1 MKITMIILS
10 LLSLVLSAC
19 AFKENKAS
27 ELETLA
33 NNYGGIYIFDKKI
46 REEILE
52 NERKRTELEND
63 DKFRT
68 KIGQLKSGELIYKID
83 SEAIDKLLPQILS
96 NGCKYYRDDYINS
109 YKIGESNFNFDDKP
123 EFAYYEDQ
131 FKAYMGEENY
141 KKLRPYLIMSSYYV
155 CKGKRYPITFY
166 TMIDYKVKSYGLFG
180 DEGRGFSFSSIS
192 RKSAGGGS
200 FHYFIDGK
208 FIKSDEK
215 YTGQS
220 Y

>member
-10 LLSLVLSAC
+10 LFSLVSLSAC

-33 NNYGGIYIFDKKI
+33 SNYGGIYIFDKKI

-52 NERKRTELEND
+52 NERKIKEYNQWINNISASDEELRANIKKYDVEK
-63 DKFRT
+63 KF
-68 KIGQLKSGELIYKID
+68 
-83 SEAIDKLLPQILS
+83 PQVLS

-180 DEGRGFSFSSIS
+180 DEGGGFSFSSIS

-200 FHYFIDGK
+200 FHYFTNGK

>member
-10 LLSLVLSAC
+10 LFFLVSLSAC
-19 AFKENKAS
+19 AFKDNKAS

-33 NNYGGIYIFDKKI
+33 SNYGGIYIFDKKI

-52 NERKRTELEND
+52 NERKKGEVMKKMSLGD
-63 DKFRT
+63 DFWD
-68 KIGQLKSGELIYKID
+68 QLKVIEK
-83 SEAIDKLLPQILS
+83 KFPQVLS
-96 NGCKYYRDDYINS
+96 NGCKYYRSDYR
-109 YKIGESNFNFDDKP
+109 YKGKADFGFKDKP

-141 KKLRPYLIMSSYYV
+141 KKLRPYLGMTTYYV
-155 CKGKRYPITFY
+155 CEGKKYPVVFSTRFMY
-166 TMIDYKVKSYGLFG
+166 SKKSYGLFG
-180 DEGRGFSFSSIS
+180 DEGRGFSFSST
-192 RKSAGGGS
+192 RYTGVGGGH
-200 FHYFIDGK
+200 FHYFTNGK

-215 YTGQS
+215 YNLER

>member
-10 LLSLVLSAC
+10 LFSLVSLSAC
-19 AFKENKAS
+19 AFKEKKAS

-33 NNYGGIYIFDKKI
+33 SNYGGIYIFDKKI

-52 NERKRTELEND
+52 NERKIKEYNQWINNISASDEELRANIKKYDVEK
-63 DKFRT
+63 KF
-68 KIGQLKSGELIYKID
+68 
-83 SEAIDKLLPQILS
+83 PQVLS
-96 NGCKYYRDDYINS
+96 NGCKYYRNDYNYDVDDPDYD
-109 YKIGESNFNFDDKP
+109 FNFDDKP

-141 KKLRPYLIMSSYYV
+141 KKLRPYLGMTTYYV
-155 CKGKRYPITFY
+155 CEGKKHPVVFA

-200 FHYFIDGK
+200 FHYFTNNK

>member
-1 MKITMIILS
+1 M
-10 LLSLVLSAC
+10 
-19 AFKENKAS
+19 
-27 ELETLA
+27 
-33 NNYGGIYIFDKKI
+33 
-46 REEILE
+46 E
-52 NERKRTELEND
+52 NERKRRELED
-63 DKFRT
+63 TDKFRT
-68 KIGQLKSGELIYKID
+68 KAGQLKSGELIYTID
-83 SEAIDKLLPQILS
+83 SEAIDKLLPQVLS
-96 NGCKYYRDDYINS
+96 NGCKYYRSDYR
-109 YKIGESNFNFDDKP
+109 YKGKANFGFKDKP

-141 KKLRPYLIMSSYYV
+141 KKLRPYLGMTTYYV
-155 CKGKRYPITFY
+155 CKGKKYPVVFA

-200 FHYFIDGK
+200 FHYFTNNK

>member
-1 MKITMIILS
+1 M
-10 LLSLVLSAC
+10 
-19 AFKENKAS
+19 
-27 ELETLA
+27 ETLA
-33 NNYGGIYIFDKKI
+33 SNYGGIYIFDKKI

-52 NERKRTELEND
+52 NERKIKEYNQWINNISASDEELRANIKKYDVEK
-63 DKFRT
+63 KF
-68 KIGQLKSGELIYKID
+68 
-83 SEAIDKLLPQILS
+83 PQILS
-96 NGCKYYRDDYINS
+96 NGCNYYRSDYR
-109 YKIGESNFNFDDKP
+109 YKGKANFGFKDKP

-141 KKLRPYLIMSSYYV
+141 KKLRPYLGMTTYYV
-155 CKGKRYPITFY
+155 CEGKKYPVVFA
-166 TMIDYKVKSYGLFG
+166 TMIDYKVKNYGLFG

-200 FHYFIDGK
+200 FHYFTNGK

>member
-10 LLSLVLSAC
+10 LFFLVSLSAC
-19 AFKENKAS
+19 AFKDNKAS

-33 NNYGGIYIFDKKI
+33 SNYGGIYIFDKKI

-52 NERKRTELEND
+52 NERKKGEAMKKMSLGD
-63 DKFRT
+63 DFWD
-68 KIGQLKSGELIYKID
+68 QLKVIEK
-83 SEAIDKLLPQILS
+83 KFPQVLS
-96 NGCKYYRDDYINS
+96 NGCKYYRNDYINS

-192 RKSAGGGS
+192 RKSAGGGH
-200 FHYFIDGK
+200 FHYFTNGK

>member
-10 LLSLVLSAC
+10 LFFLVSLSAC
-19 AFKENKAS
+19 AFKDNKAS

-33 NNYGGIYIFDKKI
+33 SNYGGIYIFDRKA
-46 REEILE
+46 REEILQRE
-52 NERKRTELEND
+52 KERDEYMDDFFKTHEYFTVSDLEVLN
-63 DKFRT
+63 
-68 KIGQLKSGELIYKID
+68 KI
-83 SEAIDKLLPQILS
+83 LPQVLS
-96 NGCKYYRDDYINS
+96 NGCKYYRSDYR
-109 YKIGESNFNFDDKP
+109 YKGKADFGFKDKP

-141 KKLRPYLIMSSYYV
+141 KKLRPYLGMTTYYV
-155 CKGKRYPITFY
+155 CEGKKYPVVFD

-192 RKSAGGGS
+192 RKSAGGGH
-200 FHYFIDGK
+200 FHYFTNGK

>member
-10 LLSLVLSAC
+10 LFSLVFLSTC
-19 AFKENKAS
+19 AFKEKKAS
-27 ELETLA
+27 EIETLA
-33 NNYGGIYIFDKKI
+33 SNYGGIYIFDKKI

-52 NERKRTELEND
+52 LEKKEEFRSKYLGSEIKVGNETHFVNFSYLKK
-63 DKFRT
+63 KF
-68 KIGQLKSGELIYKID
+68 
-83 SEAIDKLLPQILS
+83 PQILS
-96 NGCKYYRDDYINS
+96 NGCKYYRNDYN
-109 YKIGESNFNFDDKP
+109 YKIGESNFNFKDKP

-131 FKAYMGEENY
+131 FKAYIGEENY
-141 KKLRPYLIMSSYYV
+141 KKLRPYLGMTTYYV
-155 CKGKRYPITFY
+155 CEGKKYPVVFS
-166 TMIDYKVKSYGLFG
+166 TMIDYKVKNYGLFG

-200 FHYFIDGK
+200 FHYFTNGK

>member
-1 MKITMIILS
+1 MIILS
-10 LLSLVLSAC
+10 LFSLVFLSAC
-19 AFKENKAS
+19 AFKEKKAS
-27 ELETLA
+27 EIETLA
-33 NNYGGIYIFDKKI
+33 SNYGGIYIFDKKI

-52 NERKRTELEND
+52 LEKKREEFRSKYLGSEIKVGNETHFVNFSYLKK
-63 DKFRT
+63 KF
-68 KIGQLKSGELIYKID
+68 
-83 SEAIDKLLPQILS
+83 PQILS
-96 NGCKYYRDDYINS
+96 NGCKYYRNDYN
-109 YKIGESNFNFDDKP
+109 YKIGESNFNFKDKP

-141 KKLRPYLIMSSYYV
+141 KKLRPYLGMTTYYV
-155 CKGKRYPITFY
+155 CEGKKYPVVFS
-166 TMIDYKVKSYGLFG
+166 TMIDYKVKNYGLFG

-200 FHYFIDGK
+200 FHYFTNGK

>member
-10 LLSLVLSAC
+10 LFFLVSLSAC
-19 AFKENKAS
+19 AFKDNKAS

-33 NNYGGIYIFDKKI
+33 SNYGGIYIFDKKI

-52 NERKRTELEND
+52 NERKIKEYNQWINNISASDEELRANIKKYDVEK
-63 DKFRT
+63 KF
-68 KIGQLKSGELIYKID
+68 
-83 SEAIDKLLPQILS
+83 PQVLS
-96 NGCKYYRDDYINS
+96 NGCKYYRSDYR
-109 YKIGESNFNFDDKP
+109 YKGKADFGFKDKP

-141 KKLRPYLIMSSYYV
+141 KKLRPYLGMTTYYV
-155 CKGKRYPITFY
+155 CEGKKYPVVFD

-192 RKSAGGGS
+192 RKSAGGGH
-200 FHYFIDGK
+200 FHYFTNGK

>member
-10 LLSLVLSAC
+10 LFFLVSLSAC
-19 AFKENKAS
+19 AFKDNKAS

-33 NNYGGIYIFDKKI
+33 SNYGGIYIFDKKI

-52 NERKRTELEND
+52 NERKIKEYNQWINNISASDEELRANIKKYDVEK
-63 DKFRT
+63 KF
-68 KIGQLKSGELIYKID
+68 
-83 SEAIDKLLPQILS
+83 PQVLS
-96 NGCKYYRDDYINS
+96 NGCKYYRNDYN
-109 YKIGESNFNFDDKP
+109 YKIGESNFNFKDKP

-141 KKLRPYLIMSSYYV
+141 KKLRPYLGMTTYYV
-155 CKGKRYPITFY
+155 CEGKKYPVVFD

-192 RKSAGGGS
+192 RKSAGGGH
-200 FHYFIDGK
+200 FHYFTNGK

>member
-10 LLSLVLSAC
+10 LFFLVSLSAC
-19 AFKENKAS
+19 AFKDNKAS

-33 NNYGGIYIFDKKI
+33 SNYGGIYIFDKKI

-52 NERKRTELEND
+52 NERKIKEYNQWINNISASDEELRANIKKYDVEK
-63 DKFRT
+63 KF
-68 KIGQLKSGELIYKID
+68 
-83 SEAIDKLLPQILS
+83 PQILS
-96 NGCKYYRDDYINS
+96 NGCKYYRDDYN
-109 YKIGESNFNFDDKP
+109 YDVDDPDYDFNFDDKP

-141 KKLRPYLIMSSYYV
+141 KKLRPYLGMTTYYV
-155 CKGKRYPITFY
+155 CEGKKYPVVFD

-192 RKSAGGGS
+192 RKSAGGGH
-200 FHYFIDGK
+200 FHYFTNG
-208 FIKSDEK
+208 
-215 YTGQS
+215 
-220 Y
+220 

>member
-1 MKITMIILS
+1 MKIAMIILS
-10 LLSLVLSAC
+10 LFSLVFLSAC
-19 AFKENKAS
+19 AFKEKKAS
-27 ELETLA
+27 EIETLA
-33 NNYGGIYIFDKKI
+33 SNYGGIYIFDKKI

-52 NERKRTELEND
+52 LEKKREEFRSKYLGSEIKVGNETHFVNFSYLKK
-63 DKFRT
+63 KF
-68 KIGQLKSGELIYKID
+68 
-83 SEAIDKLLPQILS
+83 PQILS
-96 NGCKYYRDDYINS
+96 NGCNYYRSDYR
-109 YKIGESNFNFDDKP
+109 YKGKAHFGFKDKP

-141 KKLRPYLIMSSYYV
+141 KKLRPYLGMTTYYV
-155 CKGKRYPITFY
+155 CEGKKYPVVFA
-166 TMIDYKVKSYGLFG
+166 TMIDYKVKNYGLFG

-200 FHYFIDGK
+200 FHYFTNGK

>member
-1 MKITMIILS
+1 MG
-10 LLSLVLSAC
+10 
-19 AFKENKAS
+19 S
-27 ELETLA
+27 EIKVGNEIHFVNFSYL
-33 NNYGGIYIFDKKI
+33 KK
-46 REEILE
+46 
-52 NERKRTELEND
+52 
-63 DKFRT
+63 KF
-68 KIGQLKSGELIYKID
+68 
-83 SEAIDKLLPQILS
+83 PQVLS
-96 NGCKYYRDDYINS
+96 NGCNYYRSDYR
-109 YKIGESNFNFDDKP
+109 YKGKAHFGFKDKP

-141 KKLRPYLIMSSYYV
+141 KKLRPYLGMTTYYV
-155 CKGKRYPITFY
+155 CEGKKYPVVFA
-166 TMIDYKVKSYGLFG
+166 TMIDYKVKNYGLFG

-200 FHYFIDGK
+200 FHYFTNGK

>member
-10 LLSLVLSAC
+10 LFFLVSLSAC
-19 AFKENKAS
+19 AFKDNKAS

-33 NNYGGIYIFDKKI
+33 SNYGGIYIFDKKI

-52 NERKRTELEND
+52 NERKIKEYNQWINNISASDEELRANIKKYDVEK
-63 DKFRT
+63 KF
-68 KIGQLKSGELIYKID
+68 
-83 SEAIDKLLPQILS
+83 PQVLS
-96 NGCKYYRDDYINS
+96 NGCKYYRNDYN
-109 YKIGESNFNFDDKP
+109 YKIGESNFNFKDKP

-141 KKLRPYLIMSSYYV
+141 KKLRPYLGMTTYYV
-155 CKGKRYPITFY
+155 CEGKKYPVVFSTRFMY
-166 TMIDYKVKSYGLFG
+166 SKKSYGLFG

-192 RKSAGGGS
+192 RKSAGGGH
-200 FHYFIDGK
+200 FHYFTNGK

>member
-1 MKITMIILS
+1 MKIIMIILS
-10 LLSLVLSAC
+10 LFSLVSLSAC
-19 AFKENKAS
+19 AFKEKKAS

-33 NNYGGIYIFDKKI
+33 SNYGGIYIFDKKI

-52 NERKRTELEND
+52 NERKIKEYNQWINNISASDEELRANIKKYDVEK
-63 DKFRT
+63 KF
-68 KIGQLKSGELIYKID
+68 
-83 SEAIDKLLPQILS
+83 PQVLS
-96 NGCKYYRDDYINS
+96 NGCKYYRNDYN
-109 YKIGESNFNFDDKP
+109 YKIGESNFNFKDKP

-141 KKLRPYLIMSSYYV
+141 KKLRPYLGMTTYYV
-155 CKGKRYPITFY
+155 CEGKKYPVVFA

-200 FHYFIDGK
+200 FHYFTNGK

>member
-10 LLSLVLSAC
+10 LFSLVSLSAC
-19 AFKENKAS
+19 AFKEKKAS

-33 NNYGGIYIFDKKI
+33 SNYGGIYIFDKKI

-52 NERKRTELEND
+52 LEKKREEFRSKYLGSEIKVGNETHFVNFSYLKK
-63 DKFRT
+63 KF
-68 KIGQLKSGELIYKID
+68 
-83 SEAIDKLLPQILS
+83 PQVLS
-96 NGCKYYRDDYINS
+96 NGCKYYRNDYN

-141 KKLRPYLIMSSYYV
+141 KKLRPYLGMTTYYV
-155 CKGKRYPITFY
+155 CEGKKYPVVFSTRFMY
-166 TMIDYKVKSYGLFG
+166 SKKSYGLFG
-180 DEGRGFSFSSIS
+180 DEGRGFSFSST
-192 RKSAGGGS
+192 RYTGVGGGS
-200 FHYFIDGK
+200 FHYFTNGK

-215 YTGQS
+215 YNLER